1 MKTAYPMGVAA
12 AVVVCWLP
20 VLGWSADADKGKAL
34 HDPSCMTQCHASKA
48 NGDAKGLYTRKG
60 RMDSLEKVKA
70 QVSFCNQQ
78 VLNTKW
84 WPEDEADVVAYLNRD
99 FYQFK

>member
-1 MKTAYPMGVAA
+1 MKKTACMIGMASAISLWTAA
-12 AVVVCWLP
+12 
-20 VLGWSADADKGKAL
+20 LGWSADADRGKTL
-34 HDPSCMTQCHASKA
+34 HDPKCMTSCHAGKA
-48 NGDAKGLYTRKG
+48 NGDAKGLYTRKE
-60 RMDSLEKVKA
+60 RMNSLEKVKS

-78 VLNTKW
+78 LLNSAW